1 MRSSTFAKNRR
12 TPSLLPTYILLSIL
26 VAFSLYPIAMLF
38 FNSLKTNRAIGLNP
52 LGPPPVE
59 ALQWGNY
66 VKAWIN
72 GHYAVTMRNSAILAV
87 GTVTLV
93 LLVAGMAAYSLARLK
108 PRGSDYLLV
117 YFLVAT
123 AIPIMLFMFPL
134 FFMWKQLGLINNLLG
149 VMIIHATRFSTFST
163 FLLRS
168 YMVSIPRDYD
178 DAALI
183 DGASRF
189 QVFRHVIVPI
199 TKPGFLT
206 VGLIMALWSWNE
218 FLIAVTFIHDPNLKP
233 VATSLYAF
241 ASRYDRDW
249 ALTNAASVIML
260 LPAIIIFLTFQR
272 QFIEGMTKGGIKG

>member
-1 MRSSTFAKNRR
+1 
-12 TPSLLPTYILLSIL
+12 
-26 VAFSLYPIAMLF
+26 
-38 FNSLKTNRAIGLNP
+38 
-52 LGPPPVE
+52 
-59 ALQWGNY
+59 
-66 VKAWIN
+66 
-72 GHYAVTMRNSAILAV
+72 
-87 GTVTLV
+87 
-93 LLVAGMAAYSLARLK
+93 
-108 PRGSDYLLV
+108 
-117 YFLVAT
+117 
-123 AIPIMLFMFPL
+123 MLFMFPL

-241 ASRYDRDW
+241 ADRYNRDW
-249 ALTNAASVIML
+249 ALTNAASVLML
-260 LPAIIIFLTFQR
+260 LPAIIIFLIFQR